1 MFPSASWGRP
11 ETLGN
16 GEIDWLKFID
26 ALFEVNYS
34 GNAGIEGED
43 DAFEMPSALEK
54 PELKSNIIER
64 FSLQENDFI
73 LGYMWGNAH
82 NQFSPAQILHNL
94 IKYILY
100 AEILRNALDEPRPP
114 LVGVFYRH
122 ILIAES

>member
-1 MFPSASWGRP
+1 M
-11 ETLGN
+11 N
-16 GEIDWLKFID
+16 
-26 ALFEVNYS
+26 ALHEVNYS
-34 GNAGIEGED
+34 GNVGIEGED
-43 DAFEMPSALEK
+43 NAFEIPSALEK

-100 AEILRNALDEPRPP
+100 AEILR
-114 LVGVFYRH
+114 
-122 ILIAES
+122 